1 MRVTPPA
8 CILLEPETSDALVDT
23 VMRDHSPHRITL
35 DVLGSDVPGG
45 TSAYHPLLERLI
57 DGFETCVN

>member
-23 VMRDHSPHRITL
+23 VLRDHSPRRRTL
-35 DVLGSDVPGG
+35 DALGSDVPAG
-45 TSAYHPLLERLI
+45 TSAYHQLLERLI
-57 DGFETCVN
+57 DGFATCVN